1 MAIVIQ
7 LKTFFHCSLIL
18 LFSLA
23 ATSTSV
29 VVARGKGCTYNIF
42 FNLVIASQSKTY
54 FHCSLILLFSCYAE
68 IKLSDLIVQGY
79 IVGTCRI
86 RSCLILL
93 S

>member
-18 LFSLA
+18 LFSLV

-42 FNLVIASQSKTY
+42 FNLAIASQSKTY